1 MSMLLCS
8 LIRVR
13 KSIWDDTTIIFAW
26 EKESDEKEKNLPPY
40 LFNKMR
46 YLTFDAKK
54 NIDSYIK
61 M

>member
-26 EKESDEKEKNLPPY
+26 EKESDEKGKNLPPY
-40 LFNKMR
+40 LFSKMR
-46 YLTFDAKK
+46 YLTFDVKK
-54 NIDSYIK
+54 EH
-61 M
+61 